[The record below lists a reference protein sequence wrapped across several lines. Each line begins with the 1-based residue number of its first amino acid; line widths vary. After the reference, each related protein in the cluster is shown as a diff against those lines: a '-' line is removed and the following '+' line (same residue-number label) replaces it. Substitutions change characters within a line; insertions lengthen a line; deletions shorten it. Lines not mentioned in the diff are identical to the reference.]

1 MLQVSYSS
9 PPAHS
14 IDRGGVLAEITR
26 RDRKRERTREQ
37 IVTAARALFLAQ
49 GFEQTTVLQIADTAD
64 VAVQTVFN
72 HAPSKEALFFLGR
85 VPYALE
91 MPVLP
96 PAGAD
101 EDPADVLVR
110 HLTERTM
117 GYLHS
122 LEDPDNLTMAGQIDT
137 SHALASFER
146 TILSETEQRLAATI
160 AATLPDVDAAWAAA
174 LLLATTRTHAH
185 AHRRALVPG
194 VPACE
199 ALARVQRE
207 LPGHL
212 RAVLAV
218 TRTAPVLAG

>member
-1 MLQVSYSS
+1 M
-9 PPAHS
+9 HR
-14 IDRGGVLAEITR
+14 IDRGGVLTELSR

-49 GFEQTTVLQIADTAD
+49 GFEQTTVLQIAQTAD

-85 VPYALE
+85 VAYALE
-91 MPVLP
+91 MPQLP
-96 PAGAD
+96 PA
-101 EDPADVLVR
+101 EDGEEPADVLVR

-122 LEDPDNLTMAGQIDT
+122 LEDPDNLAMAGQID
-137 SHALASFER
+137 SSPVLASYER
-146 TILSETEQRLAATI
+146 TILTETEQGLTATI
-160 AATLPDVDAAWAAA
+160 AEQLPDVDAPWAAA

-199 ALARVQRE
+199 ALSQVKQE

-218 TRTAPVLAG
+218 TRRAGVLTG

>member
-1 MLQVSYSS
+1 M
-9 PPAHS
+9 
-14 IDRGGVLAEITR
+14 
-26 RDRKRERTREQ
+26 
-37 IVTAARALFLAQ
+37 
-49 GFEQTTVLQIADTAD
+49 LQIAQTAD

-72 HAPSKEALFFLGR
+72 HAAGKEALFFLGR

-91 MPVLP
+91 MPQLP
-96 PAGAD
+96 PAEDG

-122 LEDPDNLTMAGQIDT
+122 LEDPDNLAMAAQIDASPT
-137 SHALASFER
+137 LASYER
-146 TILSETEQRLAATI
+146 TILAETEQGLAATI
-160 AATLPDVDAAWAAA
+160 HEQLPDVDAPWAAA

-185 AHRRALVPG
+185 THRRGLVPG

-199 ALARVQRE
+199 ALSRVQQE

-218 TRTAPVLAG
+218 ARRAPVLTG

>member
-1 MLQVSYSS
+1 M
-9 PPAHS
+9 AHS

-37 IVTAARALFLAQ
+37 IVTAARALFLRQ
-49 GFEQTTVLQIADTAD
+49 GFEHTTVLQIAETAD

-96 PAGAD
+96 PAAD
-101 EDPADVLVR
+101 GEDPADVLVR

-122 LEDPDNLTMAGQIDT
+122 LEDPDNLAMAAQIDT
-137 SHALASFER
+137 SAVLASYER
-146 TILSETEQRLAATI
+146 TILAETEAGLAATI
-160 AATLPDVDAAWAAA
+160 ARELPGVDARWAAA

-199 ALARVQRE
+199 ALSRVQQE

-218 TRTAPVLAG
+218 CTPAGVAVG